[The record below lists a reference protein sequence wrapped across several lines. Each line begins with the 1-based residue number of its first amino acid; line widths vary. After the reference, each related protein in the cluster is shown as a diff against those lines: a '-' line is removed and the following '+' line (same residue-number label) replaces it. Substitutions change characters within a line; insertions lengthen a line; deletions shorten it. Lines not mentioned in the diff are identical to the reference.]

1 MDTDND
7 EKSRAIS
14 EQMSLLNFLR
24 DTDNHYFS
32 ENTNLL
38 PQSQNPVLRDEDIVL
53 FRIDEM
59 TFEDKAPRKE
69 ALENVLSAIRIEGV
83 NFFYLLMGNS
93 RGVKF
98 YYGLSKDPD
107 TFKKNPLHMR
117 EIGTSILKAT
127 LEGNFRGCR
136 IKEINPDEKT
146 DVLSKMRGNMRFVSR
161 LEGVPGTIQDNEQF
175 QSVDRLVDVMRGSQ
189 FCLLIVAQ
197 AIQKTQVAKI
207 EQTLNQAYSK
217 LNTEVK
223 YSRQLGVTEG
233 SSQSISVSSTTNESH
248 SDNTGKN
255 EGTSVSDTSGTS
267 KNHSKGTNSGSSS
280 KTTTESG
287 GEGSSQSHTEGSSNT
302 TQESHTDSR
311 GTSQSSG
318 MQDGTSKSSS
328 SSESREYLNKCAQ
341 EWIKYCDDV
350 VFPRLDYSRGRG
362 LFQYAFYGMTYKQS
376 DLIKLENTAIS
387 LYSGKQGNR
396 VPLRAFRIEQDK
408 ALLAA
413 AKYFQLPRGV
423 FKKPTSEQEKLGRS
437 FLSQDVSEQSF
448 TLSNW
453 ISTNELS
460 MIAGLPQKEVIGMRL
475 RELVEF
481 GLNYQQ
487 PLEKDQ
493 IYMGNLVQDGNELIT
508 APVSL
513 DKNILDKHIFV
524 TGVTGSGKTTTCQR
538 ILLQSNLPFLVV
550 EPAKTEYRI
559 LKNESVCK
567 DLLVFTLGN
576 DEVAPFRLNPFEFMP
591 GENITSHVDMIK
603 ASMNAAFEM
612 EAAIPQLLES
622 AIYRC
627 YERKGWNI
635 QTNQNPH
642 YCDPF
647 APGCCSFPTLSDLLD
662 IIPDIVREQGF
673 DQRLYDEYVGSIRAR
688 LQSLTLGAKGMMLDT
703 PRSVN
708 FDTLL
713 DCQVVLELENIRSG
727 DEKALI
733 MGFVLSAF
741 NEAVRERYLKERAA
755 HPHILL
761 VEEAHR
767 LLSRVAPGENP
778 NKKLGVEIFSDMLA
792 EIRKYGECLII
803 SDQIPN
809 KLAPDVLKNTNTK
822 IVHRIFAQDDKE
834 AVGSTIALTEDQ
846 KKYLSNLEVG
856 QAVLFS
862 DNYGKAILTKIKEQ
876 SKTSVVPLEDEALTE
891 QILQYYIKEPTF
903 CPAQNDLF
911 TMQEEDRREAFQYLR
926 MNLPVRILEEWHRK
940 QKKTT
945 NREYSSMLRKML
957 SWGVYEMQSLAIWIS
972 EYYLRWNV
980 DMIET
985 NIENL
990 KHFFAAYA
998 EDNNMEI
1005 RKSEIGNIL

>member
-1 MDTDND
+1 MDTSKD
-7 EKSRAIS
+7 EKSTSDQDQI
-14 EQMSLLNFLR
+14 SLLNFLAT
-24 DTDNHYFS
+24 TDDHYLS
-32 ENTNLL
+32 ENSNFV
-38 PQSQNPVLRDEDIVL
+38 SQPCNPAVNDEDIIL
-53 FRIDEM
+53 FQIDEM

-69 ALENVLSAIRIEGV
+69 ALENVLSAVRIEGI
-83 NFFYLLMGNS
+83 NFLYLLIGNS
-93 RGVKF
+93 EGVKF

-107 TFKKNPLHMR
+107 TFEQNPLHMR

-136 IKEINPDEKT
+136 IKEISPDEKKT
-146 DVLSKMRGNMRFVSR
+146 VLSKMCENSRYVSR

-197 AIQKTQVAKI
+197 AIQKKQVTKI

-223 YSRQLGVTEG
+223 YSCQRGISEG
-233 SSQSISVSSTTNESH
+233 SSHSTSVTNGTNENH
-248 SDNTGKN
+248 SDNTGTTEGNSQSDTTGTTKN
-255 EGTSVSDTSGTS
+255 HSEGTS
-267 KNHSKGTNSGSSS
+267 KGSSS
-280 KTTTESG
+280 KSTSENG
-287 GEGSSQSHTEGSSNT
+287 GTGSSQSHMKGSNSS
-302 TQESHTDSR
+302 TQESHTDST
-311 GTSQSSG
+311 GTSQSNSI
-318 MQDGTSKSSS
+318 QDGTNKSSS
-328 SSESREYLNKCAQ
+328 ISESREYLNKCAQ

-362 LFQYAFYGMTYKQS
+362 LFQYALYGMTYKQS
-376 DLIKLENTAIS
+376 DLVKLENTAIS

-396 VPLRAFRIEQDK
+396 VPLRAFRIKQDK
-408 ALLAA
+408 NLLSAVQ
-413 AKYFQLPRGV
+413 YCQLPRGH
-423 FKKPTSEQEKLGRS
+423 FKKVCSEQEKLGRS
-437 FLSQDVSEQSF
+437 FLSQDVSERSF
-448 TLSNW
+448 TLGNW

-460 MIAGLPQKEVIGMRL
+460 MIAGLPQKEVVGMRL

-481 GLNYQQ
+481 GLNYLQ
-487 PLEKDQ
+487 PDVENR
-493 IYMGNLVQDGNELIT
+493 IEMGNLVQDGNELPT

-513 DKNILDKHIFV
+513 DKNVLDKHIFV

-538 ILLQSNLPFLVV
+538 ILLQSALPFLVV

-559 LKNESVCK
+559 LKRESACK

-591 GENITSHVDMIK
+591 KESITSHVDMIK

-627 YERKGWNI
+627 YEKKGWDI
-635 QTNQNPH
+635 CTNKNP
-642 YCDPF
+642 YYQDPF

-662 IIPDIVREQGF
+662 IIPDVVSEQGF
-673 DQRLYDEYVGSIRAR
+673 DQRLYDEYVGSMRAR

-713 DCQVVLELENIRSG
+713 DRQVVLELENIRSG

-741 NEAVRERYLKERAA
+741 NEAVRERYLNTRAP

-767 LLSRVAPGENP
+767 LLSRVMPGESP

-803 SDQIPN
+803 ADQIPN
-809 KLAPDVLKNTNTK
+809 KLAADVLKNTNTK

-834 AVGSTIALTEDQ
+834 VVGSTMALTDDQ

-862 DNYGKAILTKIKEQ
+862 DNFGKAILAKIKEQ
-876 SKTSVVPLEDEALTE
+876 SKTSTVPPEDDELTE
-891 QILQYYIKEPTF
+891 QNIQYYMCEPVF
-903 CPAQNDLF
+903 CPAQKDLLA
-911 TMQEEDRREAFQYLR
+911 MSEQERREAFQCLR
-926 MNLPVRILEEWHRK
+926 MNLPVAILEDWHRK
-940 QKKTT
+940 TKKTI
-945 NREYSSMLRKML
+945 NGEYSRILNKML
-957 SWGVYEMQSLAIWIS
+957 EKGIYEMQPMVTWLVDH
-972 EYYLRWNV
+972 YLRWNV
-980 DMIET
+980 ENKEANTEILNQFFT
-985 NIENL
+985 NYINKKNL
-990 KHFFAAYA
+990 
-998 EDNNMEI
+998 EI
-1005 RKSEIGNIL
+1005 RKSGIGTIL